1 MATRGDEPDNTTQ
14 QNIDDEFLQ
23 DPDPHQKRVE
33 IFFKPLEAKWDF
45 IRDVLLWK
53 KPVYSLCIFI
63 VVNGIFRYIWTL
75 SRDVVWS
82 VRLTV
87 SNFSILLFLV
97 TLQAEIFVCS

>member
-1 MATRGDEPDNTTQ
+1 MATGDDVGESTTEE
-14 QNIDDEFLQ
+14 NINNEYLQ

-63 VVNGIFRYIWTL
+63 VVNGIFRYIFHM
-75 SRDVVWS
+75 S
-82 VRLTV
+82 
-87 SNFSILLFLV
+87 
-97 TLQAEIFVCS
+97 